1 MKVEEQTSNLQATSL
16 ILSTFA
22 SDRPFTSASLF
33 FVIIIT
39 PFTVQIPTACSFLIS
54 AMFCKNMEFRQHF
67 KDELPLSFEHNQK
80 MLATVKNEPVDTTS
94 SASSEPPDFLEF
106 INKTLANMFKL
117 TWKSESLSMPDQ
129 LSCLDMLSKEFPYAV
144 NKKYRAWRFGYVTDK
159 VPSFINNESEGVKNA
174 VRHLYATC
182 NDLEV
187 IGGQLLD
194 LRPAFKDQTQLN
206 DYLKMECIIPKEE
219 LIDFKKIAKG
229 RKRGRSKNE
238 GNNQNRNG
246 ENNGGEDKPTA
257 AKVAFISSSSADN
270 VKEIELVLAAKN
282 KPGSKIGDK
291 TWTLKME
298 VIESK
303 LKKEFVALITGDN
316 DYGDNGTALSF
327 AGLTSYEHKN
337 YKVAADFML
346 DLPANCPLASKCTVP
361 IGGYDL
367 KASKGDVFLD
377 ASHKSQWRLLIWKN
391 NTMAHTDF
399 VLVGNIDE
407 IPTDI
412 IKPVPMTIE
421 LVSTRIID

>member
-1 MKVEEQTSNLQATSL
+1 MKVEKQTSNLQATSL

-22 SDRPFTSASLF
+22 SDSPFTSASLF
-33 FVIIIT
+33 FVVIIT

-54 AMFCKNMEFRQHF
+54 AMFCKKIEFCQHF

-80 MLATVKNEPVDTTS
+80 MLATVKTEPVDTTS
-94 SASSEPPDFLEF
+94 SASSELPDFLEF
-106 INKTLANMFKL
+106 IDKTLVNMFKSIL
-117 TWKSESLSMPDQ
+117 KNESLSVPDQ
-129 LSCLDMLSKEFPYAV
+129 LSCLDTLSKKFPYAV

-159 VPSFINNESEGVKNA
+159 VPPFISNESRGVKNA

-182 NDLEV
+182 NDLGN
-187 IGGQLLD
+187 IGSQLLD

-219 LIDFKKIAKG
+219 LIDSKNIVKG

-238 GNNQNRNG
+238 GNNQDRNG
-246 ENNGGEDKPTA
+246 ENNGGENKPTV

-270 VKEIELVLAAKN
+270 VKEIELTLATKN

-291 TWTLKME
+291 TWKLKME
-298 VIESK
+298 VVESK
-303 LKKEFVALITGDN
+303 LRKEFVALITGDN

-327 AGLTSYEHKN
+327 VGLTSYEHKT

-346 DLPANCPLASKCTVP
+346 DLPANCPLSSKCTMP
-361 IGGYDL
+361 IGEYNL

-399 VLVGNIDE
+399 VLVGK
-407 IPTDI
+407 IPPDLI
-412 IKPVPMTIE
+412 RSVPVAIE
-421 LVSTRIID
+421 LVSARIID